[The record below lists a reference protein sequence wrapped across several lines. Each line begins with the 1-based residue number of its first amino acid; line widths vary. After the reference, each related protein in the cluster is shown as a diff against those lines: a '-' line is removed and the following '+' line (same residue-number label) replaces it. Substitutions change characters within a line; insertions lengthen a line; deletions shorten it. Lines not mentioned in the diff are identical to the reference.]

1 MKKVAE
7 NQSIKTRHVLGTLGM
22 AGTAFCAG
30 LASCLLLM
38 LLLYVGIQG
47 IGALN
52 PSFFFDV
59 PKPVGVSG
67 GGVGN
72 GILGSTIMI
81 GIAVLLSAP
90 IGVGCGIYLAN
101 FGRGPAAAG
110 IRYLSDVLAGIPSI
124 AIGLFAYTLF
134 VQPFGHFSAFS
145 ASVALGMLMLPLIV
159 RTTEEA
165 FRSVPPEVREGSLAL
180 GLTTFS
186 TTMRIM
192 LPAARPL
199 LATGLILA
207 IARVSGETA
216 PLLFTAFGSQF
227 WETNPFAPM
236 AELSLQVFTYAIS
249 PYQEWHRIA
258 WGGAF
263 LLIIVVFAL
272 NVAARVVI
280 KPVAKSR

>member
-1 MKKVAE
+1 MV
-7 NQSIKTRHVLGTLGM
+7 
-22 AGTAFCAG
+22 GTAFCAG
-30 LASCLLLM
+30 LASGLLL
-38 LLLYVGIQG
+38 LLLVYVTIQG

-59 PKPVGVSG
+59 PKPVGVPG

-81 GIAVLLSAP
+81 GIAALLSAP
-90 IGVGCGIYLAN
+90 IGIGCGIYLAN
-101 FGRGPAAAG
+101 FGRGPAAMG
-110 IRYLSDVLAGIPSI
+110 VRYLSDVLAGIPSI

-145 ASVALGMLMLPLIV
+145 ASVALGILMLPLIV

-165 FRSVPPEVREGSLAL
+165 FRSVPGEIREGSLAL

-186 TTMRIM
+186 TTIRVM

-249 PYQEWHRIA
+249 PYAEWHRIA

-263 LLIIVVFAL
+263 VLIVVVFLL
-272 NVAARVVI
+272 NVAARIAI